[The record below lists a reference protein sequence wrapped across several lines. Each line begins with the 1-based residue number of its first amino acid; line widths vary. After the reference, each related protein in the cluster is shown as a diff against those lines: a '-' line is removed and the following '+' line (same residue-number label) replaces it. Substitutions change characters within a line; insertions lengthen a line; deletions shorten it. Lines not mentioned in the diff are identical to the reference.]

1 MIQFISHYTDQYSY
15 LDSIRLA
22 LEGGCRWVQLRMKDA
37 SIHDFLRIGKEVR
50 RLCDS
55 YQATFILD
63 DHVELVREIGA
74 DGVHLGKK
82 DMPVA
87 EARKTLGN
95 DCIIGGT
102 ANTFDDVKMHYEASA
117 NYIGCG
123 PFRFTT
129 TKQGLAPVLG
139 LEGYRSIIAQMS
151 AEGINLP
158 MVAIGGITAEDI
170 PAIMQTGVSG
180 IALSGAVLRA
190 ADPVAEMKR
199 LTEIVAINKEYKY

>member
-139 LEGYRSIIAQMS
+139 LESYRSTIAQMS
-151 AEGINLP
+151 AEGIDLP

-199 LTEIVAINKEYKY
+199 LTEIVEINKEYKY

>member
-22 LEGGCRWVQLRMKDA
+22 LDGGCRWVQLRMKDA
-37 SIHDFLRIGKEVR
+37 SIQDFLRIGKEVR

-87 EARKTLGN
+87 EARKLLGN

-139 LEGYRSIIAQMS
+139 LEGYRNIIAQMS
-151 AEGINLP
+151 AEGIHLP

-199 LTEIVAINKEYKY
+199 LTEIVAMRQSI

>member
-15 LDSIRLA
+15 LDSIRLP

-87 EARKTLGN
+87 EARKTLGH

-102 ANTFDDVKMHYEASA
+102 ANTFDDVKRHYEASA

-139 LEGYRSIIAQMS
+139 LEGYRNIIAQMS
-151 AEGINLP
+151 AEGIDLP

>member
-37 SIHDFLRIGKEVR
+37 SIQDFLRIGKEVR

-139 LEGYRSIIAQMS
+139 LEGYRSIRAQMS
-151 AEGINLP
+151 AEGIDLP

-170 PAIMQTGVSG
+170 PAIIQTGVSG

-199 LTEIVAINKEYKY
+199 LTEIVAINKEY